1 MYDVCSL
8 DVGIYISSTSTNI
21 YVVYYVLPTSVLNQY
36 ISTSTITSTI
46 TITFENYKITITI
59 TRVSIANFQISS

>member
-8 DVGIYISSTSTNI
+8 DVGIYISSTSTSI

-46 TITFENYKITITI
+46 TITITFENYKITITI
-59 TRVSIANFQISS
+59 TL